1 MTTNIERATEV
12 VRDGLAQAR
21 NAGPIF
27 DTRKFPDAA
36 VQALAD
42 AGLLMPDLP
51 KPDSK
56 GGWRTEVI
64 GAGKGFFAVRTP
76 GVVDFVSSAGVYGN
90 TSEMIRREAL
100 RMLAAARHAEQWQG
114 NE

>member
-1 MTTNIERATEV
+1 MNNVDRAAEEIRRV
-12 VRDGLAQAR
+12 DGNHTLGAGALAE
-21 NAGPIF
+21 
-27 DTRKFPDAA
+27 
-36 VQALAD
+36 ALAD

-51 KPDSK
+51 KPDLK

-76 GVVDFVSSAGVYGN
+76 GVVDFVSSAGVYSN
-90 TSEMIRREAL
+90 TPETIRREAL
-100 RMLAAARHAEQWQG
+100 RMLAAANHAEQEQG